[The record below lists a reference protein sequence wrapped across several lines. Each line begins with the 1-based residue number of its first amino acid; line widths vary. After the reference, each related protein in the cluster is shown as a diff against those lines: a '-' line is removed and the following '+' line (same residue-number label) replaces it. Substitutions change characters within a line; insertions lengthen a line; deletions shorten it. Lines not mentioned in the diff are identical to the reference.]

1 MYVAEFTMLSHGGG
15 GPARATIQVMVRA
28 ITLSLLLAAS
38 SWAQK
43 APFDIEA
50 LLKVQRIG
58 DPQLSPNGA
67 TVAFTVQKVDI
78 ENNTKPTHIYVVP
91 LSGGPPRPV
100 SYTHLRAHETGR
112 NLVCRLLLEKK
123 KNQ

>member
-15 GPARATIQVMVRA
+15 GPARATIQVMIRA

-43 APFDIEA
+43 APFDIQA
-50 LLKVQRIG
+50 LMKVQRIG

-78 ENNTKPTHIYVVP
+78 DSNLQPTHIYVVP
-91 LSGGPPRPV
+91 LAGGTPKQL
-100 SYTHLRAHETGR
+100 T
-112 NLVCRLLLEKK
+112 
-123 KNQ
+123 